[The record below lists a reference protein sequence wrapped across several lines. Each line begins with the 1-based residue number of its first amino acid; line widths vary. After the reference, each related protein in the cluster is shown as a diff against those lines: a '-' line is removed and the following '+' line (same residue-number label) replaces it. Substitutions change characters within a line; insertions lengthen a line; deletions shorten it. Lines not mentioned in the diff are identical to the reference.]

1 MADYQRIT
9 HGFGPYYDHGSTILI
24 LGSFPSVKSRE
35 QQFFY
40 GHPMNRFWPMMAS
53 LFGKPVPRSI
63 EEKKAFLEV
72 SHIALYDV
80 IEECDIKNSSDS
92 SIRNVVVSD
101 LLPILEG
108 SQVRLVLLNGR
119 KAGDLFLRYQLPKL
133 GNRVDYAIMPSTSPA
148 NAATSMD
155 QLLDAWGAQIHI

>member
-9 HGFGPYYDHGSTILI
+9 HGFGPYYDHGSTILV

-40 GHPMNRFWPMMAS
+40 GHPMNRFWPMMA
-53 LFGKPVPRSI
+53 LLLGKPVPKSI
-63 EEKKAFLEV
+63 EEKKAFLEA

-101 LLPILEG
+101 LSPILDG
-108 SQVRLVLLNGR
+108 SQVRLILLNGR
-119 KAGDLFLRYQLPKL
+119 KAGDLFLRYQLPTLK
-133 GNRVDYAIMPSTSPA
+133 NRVDYAIMPSTSPA
-148 NAATSMD
+148 NAAISMD
-155 QLLDAWGAQIHI
+155 QLLDVWGGQIRI